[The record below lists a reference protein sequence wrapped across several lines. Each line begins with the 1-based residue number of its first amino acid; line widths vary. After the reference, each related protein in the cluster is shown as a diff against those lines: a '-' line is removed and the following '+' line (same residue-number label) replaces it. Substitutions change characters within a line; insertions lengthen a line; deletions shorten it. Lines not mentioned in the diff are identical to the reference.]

1 MLSLHTSFIFNG
13 DIHLTN
19 ITVSEHI
26 LTCEINPVLS
36 KLLSHPNNLLEN
48 ISIACKMRYA
58 QHWKMLMG
66 RPNSTLIIGN
76 ATAVVVAKRR
86 LFQRVIFLR
95 KAALMFQLSTES
107 CRS

>member
-36 KLLSHPNNLLEN
+36 KLLSHQNNLSEN
-48 ISIACKMRYA
+48 ISIACKMRFA
-58 QHWKMLMG
+58 QHWKKLME
-66 RPNSTLIIGN
+66 RPNSALIIGN
-76 ATAVVVAKRR
+76 AMAVVAAKQR

-95 KAALMFQLSTES
+95 KAALMFQRYTVS